1 MSFTNILIE
10 TVGWISTALFLVSIV
25 VPNRDRLHQLGVLA
39 SVTTGVYAFAHGA
52 TAIWIKW
59 IIALF
64 FHLYMLYR
72 VQIHGSMVFRF
83 GKKMLVKLTDRKL
96 TPEAH

>member
-1 MSFTNILIE
+1 MNLTNLLIE
-10 TVGWISTALFLVSIV
+10 TVGWISTGLFLVSIV

-39 SVTTGVYAFAHGA
+39 SITTGVYAFAHGA

-72 VQIHGSMVFRF
+72 LQIHRTSVFRL
-83 GKKMLVKLTDRKL
+83 GKRLLLKLAA
-96 TPEAH
+96 EGN

>member
-1 MSFTNILIE
+1 MSSTNLLIE
-10 TVGWISTALFLVSIV
+10 AVGWISTALFLVSIV
-25 VPNRDRLHQLGVLA
+25 VPNRDRLHQLGILA
-39 SVTTGVYAFAHGA
+39 SITTGIYAFAHGA

-72 VQIHGSMVFRF
+72 VQIHKSQVFQF
-83 GKKMLVKLTDRKL
+83 CQKTVQKLLGGKLASD
-96 TPEAH
+96 P